1 MTEGGLSK
9 LAAVRQFNT
18 TTKTVAKWVERFR
31 AEGADGLSAPFIARP
46 NPPARCAQIETLRRQ
61 RMTAALPASADAAS
75 ICGFVSVGSW
85 SCKNALAIASM
96 PRDVGGVAVRGHFRR
111 LVDFSVWKRF

>member
-1 MTEGGLSK
+1 MRPLYEWGDTLF
-9 LAAVRQFNT
+9 ANAIIDCDFVRT
-18 TTKTVAKWVERFR
+18 
-31 AEGADGLSAPFIARP
+31 SSRP
-46 NPPARCAQIETLRRQ
+46 VRDV
-61 RMTAALPASADAAS
+61 PASADGVDAEHLVFS
-75 ICGFVSVGSW
+75 TKETCREVQEGSW